1 MPAAGGAARHGSVIS
16 ARLVP
21 APNPAHRMPTL
32 TLPLPP
38 RCIAAL
44 CGASVPSGGVQLG
57 VGELVSA
64 LAAPSPLIAGGNTVL
79 AIVRILTLTLLQV
92 LVPSAGIRGFLDASD
107 FPTWLKFVRR
117 SSRSNLRHVLLGGQI
132 FYQTVR
138 KLFFFI
144 ILILQTNSELYI
156 ISCTFLYGN
165 SPDPRHS
172 TGRRVIVGGEA
183 TNSVG
188 WGGGGSR

>member
-1 MPAAGGAARHGSVIS
+1 MDFIGGGRDERQQTESSLLCRENFVTARCTAVCVRQCAGLMYAGGRWCCSPWISYICPAGARPKPRPSY
-16 ARLVP
+16 VP
-21 APNPAHRMPTL
+21 TITL
-32 TLPLPP
+32 YSYYCGTV
-38 RCIAAL
+38 L
-44 CGASVPSGGVQLG
+44 CASVPSGGVQLG

-144 ILILQTNSELYI
+144 I
-156 ISCTFLYGN
+156 
-165 SPDPRHS
+165 
-172 TGRRVIVGGEA
+172 
-183 TNSVG
+183 
-188 WGGGGSR
+188 

>member
-1 MPAAGGAARHGSVIS
+1 M
-16 ARLVP
+16 
-21 APNPAHRMPTL
+21 
-32 TLPLPP
+32 
-38 RCIAAL
+38 
-44 CGASVPSGGVQLG
+44 G

-64 LAAPSPLIAGGNTVL
+64 LAAPSPLIAGGNTIL
-79 AIVRILTLTLLQV
+79 AIFQILTVTLLQV

-144 ILILQTNSELYI
+144 I
-156 ISCTFLYGN
+156 
-165 SPDPRHS
+165 
-172 TGRRVIVGGEA
+172 
-183 TNSVG
+183 
-188 WGGGGSR
+188 